1 MSTETEKNDS
11 NNSNEENNTID
22 YSKLDKNE
30 LIKKNPFVIDLL
42 VKFDVLKKGIVE
54 ERKKTSILVSKIKQL
69 EEELNSKTN
78 ELKKLAQEKLNN
90 EDIKN
95 KSEMK
100 DKQSEMALISAKEE
114 IRKLN
119 EQLINLKL
127 EEENTNNKMKKTID
141 ETEDLKKEYQMQI
154 KLLSQKNDCLL
165 KEIKSLKSEKSDLE
179 KEKEKLQTEIKTKAL
194 TPPPE
199 MIKEREI
206 LIKDKE
212 RLLGEK
218 EHFEALLKDIKK
230 GKEEALQQLEENQK
244 IKTQL
249 QIDNNKLKEE
259 NNKLNESKTS
269 LETNAGKMALKLTEY
284 KNMVLDM
291 NLRNQVFH
299 VKKAGLISHNEIDII
314 FYKTKEGDYI
324 MRIDEKNNS
333 DYINILD
340 VESVTQSSKN
350 KNKVDI
356 SYMYKSKKY
365 NLSVIVNELVVQQL
379 IDAYKN
385 FYSESMKSQ
394 NKVGF

>member
-11 NNSNEENNTID
+11 NISNEENNTID

-154 KLLSQKNDCLL
+154 K
-165 KEIKSLKSEKSDLE
+165 
-179 KEKEKLQTEIKTKAL
+179 
-194 TPPPE
+194 
-199 MIKEREI
+199 
-206 LIKDKE
+206 
-212 RLLGEK
+212 
-218 EHFEALLKDIKK
+218 
-230 GKEEALQQLEENQK
+230 
-244 IKTQL
+244 
-249 QIDNNKLKEE
+249 
-259 NNKLNESKTS
+259 
-269 LETNAGKMALKLTEY
+269 
-284 KNMVLDM
+284 
-291 NLRNQVFH
+291 
-299 VKKAGLISHNEIDII
+299 
-314 FYKTKEGDYI
+314 
-324 MRIDEKNNS
+324 
-333 DYINILD
+333 
-340 VESVTQSSKN
+340 
-350 KNKVDI
+350 
-356 SYMYKSKKY
+356 
-365 NLSVIVNELVVQQL
+365 
-379 IDAYKN
+379 
-385 FYSESMKSQ
+385 
-394 NKVGF
+394 